1 MGKVS
6 LPSGGACRLDWVDLA
21 QRGGKNMAKVN
32 PIKLQKALGG
42 VNYPA
47 SKEDLVKHA
56 EGKDADDDVLSFLR
70 NLPDHKYET
79 PADVNKE
86 MS

>member
-1 MGKVS
+1 
-6 LPSGGACRLDWVDLA
+6 
-21 QRGGKNMAKVN
+21 MAKVN
-32 PIKLQKALGG
+32 PIELQKALGG
-42 VNYPA
+42 VDYPA

-56 EGKDADDDVLSFLR
+56 EGKGADDEVLSFLR
-70 NLPDHKYET
+70 NLPDRNYET